1 MLSNQER
8 FLKKIHLT
16 CCIIFCTILKKRMP
30 GLERERFIA
39 DTLYKKLWKH
49 DNNAMSIL
57 DVAFFYVFTYVLNRM
72 LGDASLEKCWETFY
86 KEVFLCLAEV
96 MKKD

>member
-1 MLSNQER
+1 
-8 FLKKIHLT
+8 
-16 CCIIFCTILKKRMP
+16 MP

-49 DNNAMSIL
+49 DNYAMSIS
-57 DVAFFYVFTYVLNRM
+57 DVAFFLCVYLCFNRTI
-72 LGDASLEKCWETFY
+72 GDTSLEKCSQTFY

-96 MKKD
+96 MEKDFRVYH